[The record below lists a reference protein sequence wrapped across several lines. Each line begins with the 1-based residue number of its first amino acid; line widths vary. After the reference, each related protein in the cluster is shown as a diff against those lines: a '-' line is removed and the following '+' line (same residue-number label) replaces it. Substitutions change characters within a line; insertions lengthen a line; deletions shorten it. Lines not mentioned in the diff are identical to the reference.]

1 LPGEGNRR
9 VMSNKEERGKM
20 PGQWRGKWE
29 EGKKIIEI
37 R

>member
-1 LPGEGNRR
+1 MPEEGNRR
-9 VMSNKEERGKM
+9 VMRNKEEREKM
-20 PGQWRGKWE
+20 PGQWGGKWE